1 MSEQHLP
8 SSSGMKNI
16 LIVDDSEV
24 DRLVTSQL
32 ILRQRKGVQVDKVPS
47 AVEALT
53 WIQQNRSKVDEGLT
67 ILLEIL
73 MPEMN
78 GFQFLDA
85 MQCQTNPLKNKI
97 NVVMLS
103 TTMDK
108 SDIRKAE
115 QHPCVITLLEKPLRI
130 ESLDPY
136 LA

>member
-67 ILLEIL
+67 ILLDIL